1 MLRGLLLTTVL
12 FSFALGSA
20 AAAVIDAPAS
30 EAPATG
36 TPATEAPEAAPHAS
50 RPSAGSGLSVDGA
63 FSLPGGIWNCETL
76 GNSTATSV
84 YKLESA
90 TTISERTKL
99 VLAKRPPVELD
110 TLFTYSPKH
119 DRWTVSLQDG
129 KYVGTAPAWSN
140 DTWTFNGT
148 YIEGAEKRPVRL
160 VYTSLGADAVRIDF
174 QAVAPDGWRT
184 FSGATCKREIP

>member
-12 FSFALGSA
+12 FSFALASA
-20 AAAVIDAPAS
+20 AAQTGVDAPATDAQPPG
-30 EAPATG
+30 APATDA
-36 TPATEAPEAAPHAS
+36 PAAAPHAQ
-50 RPSAGSGLSVDGA
+50 PVDGA

-84 YKLESA
+84 YKLENA
-90 TTISERTKL
+90 TTISERTQ
-99 VLAKRPPVELD
+99 LALNKHAPIELD

-140 DTWTFNGT
+140 ETWTFNGI
-148 YIEGAEKRPVRL
+148 YIEGSEKRPVRL
-160 VYTSLGADAVRIDF
+160 VYTSLGADAVRIDY